1 MIKLLTVNG
10 RIPIV
15 RKEEYHSIITAII
28 PEVPVNAVRQPT
40 KKRRLP
46 IIIWNQNIQ
55 CLEKHMPMKWIVIRN
70 QEGTV

>member
-15 RKEEYHSIITAII
+15 RKEEYHSIIRAII

-40 KKRRLP
+40 EKGDHLP
-46 IIIWNQNIQ
+46 LFETKIFN
-55 CLEKHMPMKWIVIRN
+55 V
-70 QEGTV
+70 